1 MCTNLNV
8 LKELRIPLGDRMC
21 SKNWS
26 PERLQNELRVLTA
39 YRQLLKGE
47 MMTFNHETRSNKE
60 RACWPCSKQITLF
73 CTYKGRSTKTAN
85 ITAGISSEP

>member
-26 PERLQNELRVLTA
+26 PERLQNELRVLTL

-47 MMTFNHETRSNKE
+47 MMTFNHETSQIKKE
-60 RACWPCSKQITLF
+60 PVGHVVNR
-73 CTYKGRSTKTAN
+73 
-85 ITAGISSEP
+85 